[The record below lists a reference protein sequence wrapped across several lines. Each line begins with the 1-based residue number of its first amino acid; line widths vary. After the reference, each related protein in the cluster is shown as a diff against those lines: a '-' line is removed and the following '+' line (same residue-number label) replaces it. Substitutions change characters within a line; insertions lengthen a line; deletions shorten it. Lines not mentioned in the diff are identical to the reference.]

1 MSCTCDTGNTV
12 TARSVITRDV
22 HNKLSAGFSSIGGQK
37 IGTAKAGNQ
46 LTRIGRSREI
56 RMKVE
61 GLQRTFRIRP
71 VVTEGLSDELN
82 LGNGFLSE
90 IGNSVPCAIVYH
102 KKSTKLK
109 VGDEEVELIRTINNM
124 VEGKTKNKLTGKVR
138 RSNKQKSGDSAR
150 QTVQTAAET
159 RKQPKVR
166 EPRSRKRSQRLGD
179 RRQMEPERAR
189 KINVYCARTVELK
202 KNTLNFIP
210 TYLNGEK
217 TKELGSVMVELNKE
231 NDDQVTAIYDFSN
244 GKENRIAVLNT
255 GGTTRKIKKGEK
267 LGVATGVRILR
278 QDKVE
283 PGQEE
288 EKTDIDEI
296 LRKLKIEENELL
308 QENPEVKKELIRV
321 I

>member
-1 MSCTCDTGNTV
+1 M

-244 GKENRIAVLNT
+244 GKENRIASNLL
-255 GGTTRKIKKGEK
+255 GKLIKK
-267 LGVATGVRILR
+267 ILENMLLNFPA
-278 QDKVE
+278 KSLYNW
-283 PGQEE
+283 
-288 EKTDIDEI
+288 
-296 LRKLKIEENELL
+296 LRSRFLSYNQYLSGCPTEGPRPSGGIFL
-308 QENPEVKKELIRV
+308 RT
-321 I
+321 